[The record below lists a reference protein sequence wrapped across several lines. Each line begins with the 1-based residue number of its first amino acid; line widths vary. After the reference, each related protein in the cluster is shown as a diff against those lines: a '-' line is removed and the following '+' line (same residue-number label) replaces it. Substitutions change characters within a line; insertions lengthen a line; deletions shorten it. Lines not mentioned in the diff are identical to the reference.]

1 MTLADLPQQTY
12 CEGGRPDPPT
22 FSFTTGTEVID
33 WLLGTPFQLPTGFVT
48 ATDNLDGNITA
59 SIIFGDLD
67 LIDEN
72 QKETRYTLAVSDAA
86 GNMAADR

>member
-1 MTLADLPQQTY
+1 MRVEDQ
-12 CEGGRPDPPT
+12 DPPT

-72 QKETRYTLAVSDAA
+72 QKETRLYLWQFQMLQVTWLLI
-86 GNMAADR
+86 R